1 MSNTASDGTTTVTRG
16 HLVTLEAGTAQTM
29 TAASPEGVER
39 HIILELGDGPLTPGQ
54 AGELA
59 DYLTRFALG
68 ES

>member
-1 MSNTASDGTTTVTRG
+1 MNTSSDGTTTVTRG
-16 HLVTLEAGTAQTM
+16 HLVTLDAGTAQTI
-29 TAASPEGVER
+29 TAAGPTGVER
-39 HIILELGDGPLTPGQ
+39 HLILGLSDEPLTPAQ